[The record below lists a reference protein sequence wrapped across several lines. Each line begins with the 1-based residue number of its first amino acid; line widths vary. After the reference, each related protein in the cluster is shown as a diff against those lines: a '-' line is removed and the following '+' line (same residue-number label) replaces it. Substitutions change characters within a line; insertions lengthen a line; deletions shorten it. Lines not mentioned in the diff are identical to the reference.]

1 VEYHGFATTHE
12 SCPQKRLVVINGVS
26 LGIGQEIKKK
36 KDISTNLIRA
46 TTWRPF
52 SNISS
57 AQAVRTKDCQDSQE
71 MRCSRVE
78 HLPLT
83 SPLTT
88 GFYPWP
94 ESGTLELNS
103 QMVFTAAASTHEDQ
117 FLHSSVRKQYRG
129 KKLPR
134 QARQCMLNL
143 RDHEP

>member
-1 VEYHGFATTHE
+1 VQLPTNPY
-12 SCPQKRLVVINGVS
+12 PQKRLVELNGVS
-26 LGIGQEIKKK
+26 LGIGQEIRRKM
-36 KDISTNLIRA
+36 DISTNVIGVTA
-46 TTWRPF
+46 WRPF

-83 SPLTT
+83 SPITT

-103 QMVFTAAASTHEDQ
+103 QMVSTAAASTHQDH
-117 FLHSSVRKQYRG
+117 FFFHSSVRKQYRG
-129 KKLPR
+129 KKLQR
-134 QARQCMLNL
+134 RAR
-143 RDHEP
+143 